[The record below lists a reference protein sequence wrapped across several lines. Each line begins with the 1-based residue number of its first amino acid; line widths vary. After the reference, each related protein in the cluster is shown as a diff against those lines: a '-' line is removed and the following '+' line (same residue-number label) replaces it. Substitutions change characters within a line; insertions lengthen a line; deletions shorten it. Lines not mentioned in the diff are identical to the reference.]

1 MKPLQARLAWIDQIA
16 LAELRRRPPFTRF
29 TPCYLGHTQKFFL
42 VETVGI
48 EPTSQC
54 LQSIVAPLVHGSPE
68 IGARG
73 RIQTG
78 VIRGLQSRA
87 YSLCHSCLV
96 FIWQQCQD
104 LNLKY
109 VSQSHVC
116 CQLHHTAIFNW
127 SWRVGLNH
135 QHRFYENRILPIKLL
150 HGFGAGGESRT
161 HNIWDLN
168 PARLPI
174 APHLLKL
181 VASPRFEL
189 GKSCF

>member
-1 MKPLQARLAWIDQIA
+1 MLWRSYAGVPPLHDLHRAILAIPNIPKRFNSGGDRRNRTDHTI
-16 LAELRRRPPFTRF
+16 LAKHRRP
-29 TPCYLGHTQKFFL
+29 LGTW
-42 VETVGI
+42 
-48 EPTSQC
+48 
-54 LQSIVAPLVHGSPE
+54 APE

-87 YSLCHSCLV
+87 YSLCHSCIV

-150 HGFGAGGESRT
+150 HGFGAGGENRT